1 MGSCVLPS
9 GRRTCLASFCSI
21 GVVSMIYTFR
31 CNTCNTE
38 FDRDFK
44 LKDVLKKS
52 PKPRC
57 PHCGKPARKLINK
70 IPVHYRGEG
79 FTLRKDK

>member
-1 MGSCVLPS
+1 VGNSVLPF
-9 GRRTCLASFCSI
+9 GRRTCLASLCGI
-21 GVVSMIYTFR
+21 GIVPMIYTFR
-31 CNTCNTE
+31 CNICNTE
-38 FDRDFK
+38 FDKDFK

-57 PHCGKPARKLINK
+57 PECGGSTRKLINK
-70 IPVHYRGEG
+70 IPVHYRGDG